1 MKVFWIAI
9 YNLLLYPL
17 FFIGACVSA
26 LVNKKIREGLKG
38 RRLTYSSLIAFKNK
52 LSKKT
57 DIYWFHASSH
67 GEYEQLKPVIEG
79 LKDVEPSSKI
89 IVSFF
94 SPSGFNNIDD
104 PEIDCKVYL
113 PLDFP
118 WSVARVLLLLKPKKV
133 IIAEY
138 DVWPNLIWMAKLRGI
153 PTTVFSVHFSDGTP
167 KLLPLIKNFYR
178 SVYGDISNIYAEAHS
193 DYDMVNQLL
202 GKKSKSIVRVLGN
215 PRYDQV
221 KKKTD
226 QFTEK
231 RTLSVFLRN
240 KQIIAGSVWKEDEY
254 IILNPL
260 TKYLNENIN
269 VSLVWVP
276 HETNPKQ
283 IDRAF
288 EYFSEAGLSTSIHR
302 EKRLPVFGKTRV
314 VIVGV
319 VGLLSSLYWSGQI
332 AYIGGGFST
341 GVHNVMEP
349 AIARLPVIFGPKYK
363 NSHAAK
369 ELVLSNGGYSISNS
383 EEFSDTLNKIFS
395 DKNYFLNT
403 SLSATDV
410 IHKNLGSA
418 TRVVRGILR
427 D

>member
-1 MKVFWIAI
+1 MKVSWIII

-17 FFIGACVSA
+17 FFIGVCISA
-26 LVNKKIREGLKG
+26 LINKKIREGLKG
-38 RRLTYSSLIAFKNK
+38 RWHTYSRLFSFKSK
-52 LSKKT
+52 LTKKT
-57 DIYWFHASSH
+57 DIYWLHAASH

-79 LKDVEPSSKI
+79 LNEVEPSAKI

-94 SPSGFNNIDD
+94 SPSGFNNVNDSG
-104 PEIDCKVYL
+104 IDCKVYL

-118 WSVARVLLLLKPKKV
+118 WSVARVLHILKPKKV
-133 IIAEY
+133 IFAGY
-138 DVWPNLIWMAKLRGI
+138 DVWPNLIWMAKLKDI
-153 PTTVFSVHFSDGTP
+153 STTVFSVHFSEGTP
-167 KLLPLIKNFYR
+167 KLFPLIRNFYR
-178 SVYGDISNIYAEAHS
+178 SVYGDISNIYVEAYS
-193 DYDMVNQLL
+193 DFDMVNQLL
-202 GKKSKSIVRVLGN
+202 GKNSKSIVKVLGN

-240 KQIIAGSVWKEDEY
+240 KQIIAGSVWKEDEN

-260 TKYLNENIN
+260 IKYLNENKN

-276 HETNPKQ
+276 HETSPDN
-283 IDRAF
+283 IDRSL
-288 EYFSEAGLSTSIHR
+288 EYFSEAGLSTSIHS
-302 EKRLPVFGKTRV
+302 EKRLPIFGKTRV

-349 AIARLPVIFGPKYK
+349 AIARLPVIFGPKYN
-363 NSHAAK
+363 NSHAAR

-383 EEFSDTLNKIFS
+383 DEFSNTLNKIFS
-395 DKNYFLNT
+395 DKNYFLKT
-403 SLSATDV
+403 SLSATNV